1 MRQSRRDRSPRLQ
14 GGHGTRIADGEL
26 YIPDRLLLCGEKL
39 QFDIVWLVLHSSR
52 RYSAW
57 QQPITKFK
65 HLRWAIAFKGHSY
78 RNMVV
83 PLRQVAI
90 YSESDRLQPHRY
102 KADESYSVGAPDA
115 EPVQAY
121 LDIEVCLRF
130 ANLACVQLLRAFSIL
145 SCQPCLLGSSTSEVD
160 LNS

>member
-1 MRQSRRDRSPRLQ
+1 MCANRGEIAVRVFRA
-14 GGHGTRIADGEL
+14 GTEL
-26 YIPDRLLLCGEKL
+26 GLRTVSYTYLTDCCCVVKNCNSI
-39 QFDIVWLVLHSSR
+39 SSGWPAL
-52 RYSAW
+52 SAW

-65 HLRWAIAFKGHSY
+65 HLRWAIAFLLKGRSY

-130 ANLACVQLLRAFSIL
+130 ANAPCVQLLRAFSIL
-145 SCQPCLLGSSTSEVD
+145 SCQTCMLKNLTSEVD